1 MNDQDPKTR
10 EGIDPTA
17 GAGEKPGEGSF
28 WEEAKSKGRNAGRRL
43 GEGWEE
49 LSGSA
54 QEYADEHSIG
64 VALGSLG
71 VGLAVGLLLGL
82 LISRD

>member
-1 MNDQDPKTR
+1 MDDRDPKNSESR
-10 EGIDPTA
+10 DP
-17 GAGEKPGEGSF
+17 GAGKAEKPGEASF
-28 WEEAKSKGRNAGRRL
+28 WEEARSKGKNAGRRL
-43 GEGWEE
+43 GEGWDEV
-49 LSGSA
+49 SGSA
-54 QEYADEHSIG
+54 REYADEHSIG

>member
-1 MNDQDPKTR
+1 MDDHDSKTR
-10 EGIDPTA
+10 ESADPEA
-17 GAGEKPGEGSF
+17 AKAERAGEGSF
-28 WEEAKSKGRNAGRRL
+28 WDEARSKSRNAGRRL
-43 GEGWEE
+43 SEE
-49 LSGSA
+49 WDEISGSA
-54 QEYADEHSIG
+54 QSYADDHSIG